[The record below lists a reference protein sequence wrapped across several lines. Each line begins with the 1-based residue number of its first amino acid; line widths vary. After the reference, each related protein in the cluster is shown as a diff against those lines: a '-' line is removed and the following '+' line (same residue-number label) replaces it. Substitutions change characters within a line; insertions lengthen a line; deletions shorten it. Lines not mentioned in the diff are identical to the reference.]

1 MPRSINSLA
10 ALALGGTFLLGG
22 CATVATNTSHT
33 FETVVVDA
41 GHGGKDSGA
50 YRRNCPPEKVVA
62 LDVAL
67 RVDRKLRE
75 SQLKTVLTRAN
86 DTFIPLDN
94 RVALGN
100 EQKNSIFVSIHFND
114 SLRRVV
120 EGVETYY
127 HSPYAYD
134 LASAIEQ
141 NLSTLPG
148 TVNRGVHP
156 ADFRVLRNAHYP
168 SVLVECGYL
177 SNRSE
182 ARDAANAE
190 YREKL
195 ADKIAEAIVDY
206 RYGTGMYRRQATV
219 LARAGGGASFLPS
232 YR

>member
-1 MPRSINSLA
+1 MKRPISSIAAFSLA
-10 ALALGGTFLLGG
+10 ATFFLGG

-33 FETVVVDA
+33 FDTVVVDA

-50 YRRNCPPEKVVA
+50 WRRHGPPEKAVA

-67 RVDRKLRE
+67 RVGRKLRE
-75 SQLKTVLTRAN
+75 SQLRTVLTRAN

-100 EQKNSIFVSIHFND
+100 AQANSIFVSIHFND
-114 SLRRVV
+114 SRRR
-120 EGVETYY
+120 GVQGFETYY
-127 HSPYAYD
+127 HSPYAFD
-134 LASAIEQ
+134 LASRIER

-148 TVNRGVHP
+148 TVDRGVHP
-156 ADFRVLRNAHYP
+156 ARFRVLRNARYP

-177 SNRSE
+177 SNRTE
-182 ARDAANAE
+182 ARGAADANF
-190 YREKL
+190 REKL
-195 ADKIAEAIVDY
+195 AEKIAEAIVDY
-206 RYGTGMYRRQATV
+206 RYGDGVYRRQPAF